1 MKFVLFA
8 AGAAVA
14 AADTSSDIADAFLA
28 SVGVTTFMELNEA
41 ASACGGSETTILTTN
56 GYRYG
61 AVDSDDVSS
70 CVQDCSTEINGDCS
84 NVNTVQQVELVVECL
99 LEDDD
104 GAAVAPTTMAPIK
117 RQLFPII
124 RLANGDRRLTADVSD
139 VICVS
144 AVGDTTSMN
153 PVTGGDPI
161 TQADVVTT
169 GGGGD
174 RSTTTQGDGNGSTT
188 TTQGDGNGST
198 TTTEGDGNGSTT
210 TTEGDGNGSTTTTEG
225 DGNGS
230 TTTQEDG
237 VTTTQGDGAT
247 DTTTAA
253 ATTTNLIVANGLQ
266 MSSFVMT
273 AAAVTAVVA
282 CWN

>member
-14 AADTSSDIADAFLA
+14 AADTSSDLADAFLA

-41 ASACGGSETTILTTN
+41 ASACGGSETTILTAN

-104 GAAVAPTTMAPIK
+104 DDGAAVAPTTMAPIK

-124 RLANGDRRLTADVSD
+124 RLANGDRRLTTDVSD

-161 TQADVVTT
+161 TRADVVTT
-169 GGGGD
+169 DEDGGGGD
-174 RSTTTQGDGNGSTT
+174 TSTTTQ
-188 TTQGDGNGST
+188 
-198 TTTEGDGNGSTT
+198 
-210 TTEGDGNGSTTTTEG
+210 GDGNGSTTTTEG